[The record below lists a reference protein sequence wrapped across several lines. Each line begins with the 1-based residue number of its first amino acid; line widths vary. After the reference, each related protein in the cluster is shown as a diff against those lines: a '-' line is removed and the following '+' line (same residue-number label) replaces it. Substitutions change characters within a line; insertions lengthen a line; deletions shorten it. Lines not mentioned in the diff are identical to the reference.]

1 MPHNHRQ
8 REPRFF
14 TAGKRFDG
22 LQSHVADKV
31 EAAEKIADFLL
42 PHFRR
47 QLLDVPHGALVGA
60 QGVELVLG
68 EIADIEFVGAD
79 NLPAQGLE
87 AV

>member
-8 REPRFF
+8 REARFF
-14 TAGKRFDG
+14 AAGKRLDR
-22 LQSHVADKV
+22 LQGHVAHKV

-42 PHFRR
+42 PHFGRK
-47 QLLDVPHGALVGA
+47 LLDVPDRALVGA
-60 QGVELVLG
+60 QSVELVLG
-68 EIADIEFVGAD
+68 EIADIELVGAD